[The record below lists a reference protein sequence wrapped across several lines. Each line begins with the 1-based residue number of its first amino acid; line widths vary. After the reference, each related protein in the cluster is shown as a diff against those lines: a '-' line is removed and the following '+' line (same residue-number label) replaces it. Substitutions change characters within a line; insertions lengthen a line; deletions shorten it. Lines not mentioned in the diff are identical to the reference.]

1 MKQLTIRIA
10 AAALAM
16 TAPFAAA
23 AQDQALPEGDINVIV
38 PFAPGGAVDTTNRLL
53 TGAANEM
60 GVLENN
66 EFLVE
71 NIANTVVGQA
81 TAARAEPDGST
92 VLAMTSSIV
101 TAPKLSETPYKLSD
115 FRPVALY
122 GLDPEVIAV
131 PAASEFETV
140 EQLVE
145 AAKGDGIS
153 VVTSGVGT
161 SHHMSGIALRN
172 RAELNLN
179 IINID
184 AFGEQVQQIAGGHVD
199 AALWPYG
206 EAFKQL
212 EAGTIRILA
221 VAARERLEALP
232 DAPTWEEAG
241 LNIEEFATF
250 RGWGVP
256 AATGDDAAN
265 ALSSVIETL
274 SQDEAFVQQM
284 ADSGYELIYRNGEE
298 MAEVIANYDE
308 LTTEII
314 ETAGDELTSN

>member
-1 MKQLTIRIA
+1 MNQFANRLAAFAIGIA
-10 AAALAM
+10 L
-16 TAPFAAA
+16 PVA
-23 AQDQALPEGDINVIV
+23 AQAQALPEGDITVIV

-53 TGAANEM
+53 TGTANEL
-60 GVLENN
+60 GLLENG
-66 EFLVE
+66 EFVVE

-81 TAARAEPDGST
+81 TAARADADGST

-115 FRPVALY
+115 FRPVGLY

-131 PAASEFETV
+131 PAASRFESV
-140 EQLVE
+140 EQLIE
-145 AAKGDGIS
+145 TAKGDGIS

-172 RAELNLN
+172 RAGLKLN
-179 IINID
+179 IINVP

-206 EAFKQL
+206 EAHKQL

-221 VAARERLEALP
+221 VAAQERLATLP
-232 DAPTWEEAG
+232 DAPTWSEAG
-241 LNIEEFATF
+241 LNIDEFATF

-256 AATGDDAAN
+256 AATGDEAVA
-265 ALSSVIETL
+265 ALSAVLEKL
-274 SQDEAFVQQM
+274 SQDADFVNTMAESGYDMIYRDGGQM
-284 ADSGYELIYRNGEE
+284 AG
-298 MAEVIANYDE
+298 VIANYDT

-314 ETAGDELTSN
+314 ETAGDELTSK